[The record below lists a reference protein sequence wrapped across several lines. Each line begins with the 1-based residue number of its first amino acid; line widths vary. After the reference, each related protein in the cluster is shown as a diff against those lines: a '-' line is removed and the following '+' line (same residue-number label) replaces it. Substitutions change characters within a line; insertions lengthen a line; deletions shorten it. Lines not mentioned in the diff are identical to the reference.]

1 MWLEQKRV
9 FGPQIF
15 TLDFPTKHLTLHK
28 TASSTRV
35 EHKLKELSV
44 LSYDAKVIY
53 LKLFTET
60 FVFDTVLFPFHLRK
74 ENGVFLVRCF
84 IKLTSSVSIYT
95 KSSNM
100 LQSLYS
106 DSKSRTFSKL

>member
-28 TASSTRV
+28 TASSTNA

-74 ENGVFLVRCF
+74 KIEFFWWNVL
-84 IKLTSSVSIYT
+84 
-95 KSSNM
+95 SN
-100 LQSLYS
+100 
-106 DSKSRTFSKL
+106 

>member
-1 MWLEQKRV
+1 MHNVVGTKRV

-28 TASSTRV
+28 TASSTSA

-74 ENGVFLVRCF
+74 ENRVFWVECF
-84 IKLTSSVSIYT
+84 IKLTSSVSMYT
-95 KSSNM
+95 SSYRNM
-100 LQSLYS
+100 
-106 DSKSRTFSKL
+106 

>member
-28 TASSTRV
+28 TASSTSA

-74 ENGVFLVRCF
+74 ENGVFWVLCLF
-84 IKLTSSVSIYT
+84 KL
-95 KSSNM
+95 KS
-100 LQSLYS
+100 
-106 DSKSRTFSKL
+106 

>member
-28 TASSTRV
+28 TAFSTSA

-74 ENGVFLVRCF
+74 ENGVFLGSMF
-84 IKLTSSVSIYT
+84 YQINIF
-95 KSSNM
+95 
-100 LQSLYS
+100 SLYIY
-106 DSKSRTFSKL
+106 